1 MPFITRVGAAAVLS
15 LAASA
20 IASVPAAESLGDPAY
35 GARFAA
41 APHSVAVSETR
52 LRDAGRPSPATGFPY
67 LDDAYAE
74 AHRSRPADAS
84 EAGPAGRRFDVGPSG
99 PLTLALLGI
108 ALLALGLSRMKRL
121 R

>member
-1 MPFITRVGAAAVLS
+1 MPFITRIGAAAVLS

-35 GARFAA
+35 GARLAA
-41 APHSVAVSETR
+41 APQPGTVSEAR
-52 LRDAGRPSPATGFPY
+52 LRDAGSQSRATGFSY
-67 LDDAYAE
+67 LYDAYAQ

-84 EAGPAGRRFDVGPSG
+84 EAGPPGRRFDVGPSG
-99 PLTLALLGI
+99 PRTLALLGI